1 MIAPTSFFSDY
12 GCHVRILEEAQVLQQ
27 LGNRVTI
34 CTYFMGHD
42 VDGLDIRRTRP
53 FPWRTHYEVGSSRH
67 KIGFDVLLLART
79 ISLALQAA
87 WARNG
92 AATPRFDV
100 VHGHL
105 HEGALIGWVASRL
118 LGIPLVFDFQGSMTG
133 EMIDHRFLNP
143 KGPLYRPWRW
153 LEESIVRL
161 PSAVITSSQH
171 AASLLQQ
178 EFHCA
183 PDKIT
188 AVPDCANGDFFA
200 PRPPVDAS
208 AALKAGLDIP
218 AEREVVVYLG
228 LLAEWQGTGLL
239 LQAAQQL
246 LSRRPNAHFLIMG
259 YPSVEF
265 YRLQAQTLGLNSH
278 VTFTGKVPYD
288 QAPGFLALGDVAV
301 APKISATEGSGKLLN
316 YMAMGLPTVAF
327 DVPVSREYLAE
338 AGIYAQPGDAT
349 SLALALER
357 ALAVKEDSQ
366 ARGQALRQRAVE
378 HYSWGVA
385 GAMIM
390 DVYDRVCRKV

>member
-1 MIAPTSFFSDY
+1 
-12 GCHVRILEEAQVLQQ
+12 
-27 LGNRVTI
+27 
-34 CTYFMGHD
+34 
-42 VDGLDIRRTRP
+42 
-53 FPWRTHYEVGSSRH
+53 
-67 KIGFDVLLLART
+67 
-79 ISLALQAA
+79 
-87 WARNG
+87 
-92 AATPRFDV
+92 
-100 VHGHL
+100 
-105 HEGALIGWVASRL
+105 
-118 LGIPLVFDFQGSMTG
+118 
-133 EMIDHRFLNP
+133 
-143 KGPLYRPWRW
+143 
-153 LEESIVRL
+153 
-161 PSAVITSSQH
+161 
-171 AASLLQQ
+171 
-178 EFHCA
+178 
-183 PDKIT
+183 
-188 AVPDCANGDFFA
+188 
-200 PRPPVDAS
+200 
-208 AALKAGLDIP
+208 
-218 AEREVVVYLG
+218 
-228 LLAEWQGTGLL
+228 
-239 LQAAQQL
+239 
-246 LSRRPNAHFLIMG
+246 MG

-390 DVYDRVCRKV
+390 DVYDRVCRRV